1 MDVSSRNHK
10 KTSVQLILSWSMH
23 AASRMRKYWVVTVMF
38 IICCDKWADK
48 MIICLKAMCLYSCKM
63 LNKAKYGN
71 WQHLI
76 TLKISASSA
85 IHPRLANMSTFYI
98 THNTP
103 TEQTIYFHHWISSL
117 WWKCLH
123 LHYIWVYTVALLSS
137 WKSARLY
144 KMDSSR
150 TFKDDKLF
158 EDKKLLLYLIDFTS
172 YFVLSMKMYYTM
184 LKMSSFLNS

>member
-1 MDVSSRNHK
+1 MQMKGKLSAIITKSSPVTMLHTTHNHHSSLLQPAPASQKYLKQENISDLMIFDKLSWWWTGGQIFPQFYLGFIFDNLQMDVSSRNHK

-103 TEQTIYFHHWISSL
+103 TEQTIYFHH
-117 WWKCLH
+117 
-123 LHYIWVYTVALLSS
+123 
-137 WKSARLY
+137 
-144 KMDSSR
+144 
-150 TFKDDKLF
+150 
-158 EDKKLLLYLIDFTS
+158 
-172 YFVLSMKMYYTM
+172 
-184 LKMSSFLNS
+184 